1 MIRNPYIKM
10 RRIANP
16 PQRKMVNCKIQSIL
30 LSLMMMLLFVFV
42 ACGKDD
48 AGVGGGNEVGDSV
61 SDTTNGAGSY
71 DGEIDWEW

>member
-1 MIRNPYIKM
+1 MIVVQKN
-10 RRIANP
+10 
-16 PQRKMVNCKIQSIL
+16 KMVNSKIKSIL
-30 LSLMMMLLFVFV
+30 LSLLMMMLFVFV

-48 AGVGGGNEVGDSV
+48 VRSGDGGNEVSDSGSV